1 MGKNKKHTEINYD
14 NEKIITNN
22 IGDLCTEIV
31 KIYAANVNLLR
42 YVPTLVDG
50 LLPVERRIL
59 FTMYRNKIFHN
70 GKFTKVA
77 TITGDTMKVHPH
89 GDGPIYDSLV
99 KLAQP
104 WNNLLC
110 TIDGKGNFGTIT
122 GSPAAASRYIEA
134 KLSYYAWKCFFEEYD
149 ENIVDMKPN
158 YSNDFMEPE
167 YLPSRYPNILI
178 NGSFGIGYGISCSIP
193 TYNFTEV
200 CELTKKLMDDP
211 YYEDITLIPDSPT
224 GAMIVDEGQ
233 FKKISEEGKGSFKMR
248 GEIEI
253 DYENNI
259 LTIKSVPFQAKA
271 NEIKRNIIQLF
282 KDNKL
287 QGLKRV
293 NDRSGSRS
301 GVHIEFHLKK
311 EIDPEAIKYLIY
323 KKTKMEDS
331 YSVRFKFIDDL
342 KYHDC
347 SIRSIL
353 LEWIE
358 YRRET
363 KRKIFN
369 QKLTEAK
376 ERQHILEI
384 LLFILN
390 KDNAEKT
397 LSIIKN
403 AENRKEIIWKLM
415 KEYGITSLQAQTIAD
430 MRLSAFSKE
439 AVKSYKDEMKEIQEK
454 IEEYEK
460 IIRSNKKIDKII
472 KEELDEGI
480 KLFGSERKSKIIN
493 IDGEQKIRDTNHIVV
508 FTLNGF
514 VKKLSDTV
522 TSVGFINQDD
532 YPIEIIEA
540 RNTSHLLLFDE
551 SGKISKLPIHVLQN
565 HELNSEGE
573 RLAKFCKINGRITSI
588 IPKPTEEILNNLK
601 VPVYFLMI
609 TKDGIIKKT
618 LAQDYANIK
627 NELLGIIIK
636 EGDKLRSV
644 KLLAGD
650 KDIVIYTSKGFGIR
664 ITSGEIKETSRLT
677 KGITAIDMEEGEE
690 VVGMDIINDQ
700 HKYLFMLTNKG
711 TGKKSELNSF
721 PIKERKTKPLR
732 LLTLEENEE
741 VLLVKP
747 VKGNEKFNVYMKNG
761 IEQIN
766 IEEVPVLPRLS
777 KGKKL
782 IGVRKGDVIIDIK
795 EVQ

>member
-1 MGKNKKHTEINYD
+1 
-14 NEKIITNN
+14 
-22 IGDLCTEIV
+22 
-31 KIYAANVNLLR
+31 
-42 YVPTLVDG
+42 
-50 LLPVERRIL
+50 
-59 FTMYRNKIFHN
+59 MYRNKIFHN
-70 GKFTKVA
+70 GKFIKVA

-287 QGLKRV
+287 QGLKRI

-403 AENRKEIIWKLM
+403 AENRKEIISKLM

>member
-50 LLPVERRIL
+50 LLPVERRII

>member
-1 MGKNKKHTEINYD
+1 MAKNKKHTEVSYE
-14 NEKIITNN
+14 NEKIIVNN

-31 KIYAANVNLLR
+31 KIYAANVNLQR

-110 TIDGKGNFGTIT
+110 TIDGKGNFGTMT
-122 GSPAAASRYIEA
+122 GSPAAAPRYIEA
-134 KLSYYAWKCFFEEYD
+134 KLSYYAYKCFFEEFD

-167 YLPSRYPNILI
+167 YLPSKYPNILI

-193 TYNFTEV
+193 TYNFVEV

-211 YYEDITLIPDSPT
+211 DYEDITLLPDSPT
-224 GAMIVDEGQ
+224 GAMIIDEGQ

-248 GEIEI
+248 GKI
-253 DYENNI
+253 DIDFENNI
-259 LTIKSVPFQAKA
+259 LTIKSVPFQSNA
-271 NEIKRNIIQLF
+271 NDIKRNIIQLF
-282 KDNKL
+282 KENKL

-293 NDRSGSRS
+293 NDKSGSRT
-301 GVHIEFHLKK
+301 GLHMEFHLKK
-311 EIDPEAIKYLIY
+311 EIDPVAVKHIIY

-331 YSVRFKFIDDL
+331 YSVRYKFIDDL

-347 SIRSIL
+347 NIRSIL

-397 LSIIKN
+397 LSIIRN
-403 AENRKEIIWKLM
+403 AENRKEIITKLM
-415 KEYGITSLQAQTIAD
+415 KEYDISSLQAQNIAD
-430 MRLSAFSKE
+430 MRFSAFSKD
-439 AVKSYKDEMKEIQEK
+439 AVKAYKEEMKEKKRK

-460 IIRSNKKIDKII
+460 GIRSNKKIDKII

-480 KLFGSERKSKIIN
+480 KLFGSERKSKIIS
-493 IDGEQKIRDTNHIVV
+493 IDGEQKIRDTNHIIV

-514 VKKLSDTV
+514 VKKLPDTC
-522 TSVGFINQDD
+522 TTIGFINQDD

-540 RNTSHLLLFDE
+540 RNTSELLLFDE

-565 HELNSEGE
+565 HELNGEGE
-573 RLAKFCKINGRITSI
+573 KISKFCKINGRITSI

-601 VPVYFLMI
+601 VPVYFLML

-618 LAQDYANIK
+618 LAQDYSNIK
-627 NELLGIIIK
+627 NELLGLIVK
-636 EGDKLRSV
+636 DGDKLRTV

-650 KDIVIYTSKGFGIR
+650 KDIVIYTSKGFGTR
-664 ITSGEIKETSRLT
+664 ISSEEIKTTSRLT
-677 KGITAIDMEEGEE
+677 KGITGIDMESGEE
-690 VVGMDIINDQ
+690 VIGMDIINEQ
-700 HKYLFMLTNKG
+700 HKYMFMLTNKG
-711 TGKKSELNSF
+711 TGKKSDLNTL
-721 PIKERKTKPLR
+721 PTKERKTKPLR
-732 LLTLEENEE
+732 LLTLDDNEE
-741 VLLVKP
+741 VLLVRP

-761 IEQIN
+761 TEHIN
-766 IEEVPVLPRLS
+766 IDDVTLLPRLS

-795 EVQ
+795 EIR

>member
-50 LLPVERRIL
+50 LLPVERRII

-795 EVQ
+795 EIQ

>member
-287 QGLKRV
+287 QGLKRI